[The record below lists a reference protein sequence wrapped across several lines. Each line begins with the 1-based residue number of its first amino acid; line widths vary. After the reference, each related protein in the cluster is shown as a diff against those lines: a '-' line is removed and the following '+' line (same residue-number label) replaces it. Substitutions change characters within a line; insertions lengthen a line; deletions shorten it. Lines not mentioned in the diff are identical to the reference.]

1 MSQSQIILNCEQKFQ
16 RRLEV
21 VRVAKTQGPQ
31 QALIKF
37 GIPLRTIGSWIS
49 RFNESGTKGLK
60 DKSRAPRFVANKKDR
75 HGLLGAE
82 LERLH
87 EKEPGLN
94 RVQIFSKLFLVASDE
109 APTLSWIARE
119 SRRRGLTHQPKKR
132 KNEHKIR
139 YEIETPGSLQVDTKF
154 VEKDGEPGE
163 KIYQFTAI
171 DECTRVRFL
180 GGSLTKG
187 AKAAA
192 LFLESAIEFYKGL
205 GVVVYQVQT
214 DRGTEFTIPQTEVT
228 LAAYARGETED
239 SEFTQVCKQNGIRH
253 RLIKPR
259 TPELNGKVER
269 SHRIDGERF
278 YSRYKFADEHALD
291 NALKRVWMPEYNELR
306 PHGALGYLTPM
317 EFLRRRQKKI
327 QNSPLGED
335 FLNKYNATS
344 EERKAA

>member
-1 MSQSQIILNCEQKFQ
+1 MSHDTVVLSSEQKFQ
-16 RRLEV
+16 RRVEV
-21 VRVAKTQGPQ
+21 VRIAKTQGPQ

-37 GIPLRTIGSWIS
+37 GIPLRTIGSWIL
-49 RFNESGTKGLK
+49 RFNASGLEGLK
-60 DKSRAPRFVANKKDR
+60 DKSRAPHFVANRKDR
-75 HGLLGAE
+75 NGLLGAE

-94 RVQIFSKLFLVASDE
+94 RIQIFSKLFLIASDE
-109 APTLSWIARE
+109 TPTLSWIARE
-119 SRRRGLTHQPKKR
+119 TRRRGLTHQPKKR
-132 KNEHKIR
+132 KNEHKTR

-163 KIYQFTAI
+163 KLYQFTAI
-171 DECTRVRFL
+171 DECTRIRFL
-180 GGSLTKG
+180 GGSFTKG

-192 LFLESAIEFYKGL
+192 LFLEHAIEFYKGL
-205 GVVVYQVQT
+205 GVAVYQVQT

-228 LAAYARGETED
+228 LAAYARGETDD

-278 YSRYKFADEHALD
+278 YSRYKFADEHTLD

-317 EFLRRRQKKI
+317 EFLRKRQKEI
-327 QNSPLGED
+327 QSSPLGED
-335 FLNKYNATS
+335 LLNKNDATS
-344 EERKAA
+344 EDCKAA

>member
-1 MSQSQIILNCEQKFQ
+1 MSQNQSILSSEQKFQ
-16 RRLEV
+16 RRVEV
-21 VRVAKTQGPQ
+21 VRVANAQGPQ

-49 RFNESGTKGLK
+49 RFNALGIEGLK
-60 DKSRAPRFVANKKDR
+60 DKSRAPHFVANKKDR
-75 HGLLGAE
+75 SGLLGAE

-87 EKEPGLN
+87 EQEPGLN
-94 RVQIFSKLFLVASDE
+94 RIQIFSKLFLIASDE
-109 APTLSWIARE
+109 TPTLAWIARE
-119 SRRRGLTHQPKKR
+119 SRRRRLTRQPKKP
-132 KNEHKIR
+132 KNEHKKR
-139 YEIETPGSLQVDTKF
+139 YEIQTPGSLQVDTKF
-154 VEKDGEPGE
+154 VEKDGEPGQ

-192 LFLESAIEFYKGL
+192 LFLERALEFYKSL
-205 GVVVYQVQT
+205 GVDVYQVQT
-214 DRGTEFTIPQTEVT
+214 DRGTEFTLPQTEVT
-228 LAAYARGETED
+228 LAAYARGQTED

-269 SHRIDGERF
+269 SHRIDAERF
-278 YSRYKFADEHALD
+278 YSRFKFGDDHALD
-291 NALKRVWMPEYNELR
+291 DALKRIWMPEYNELR

-317 EFLRRRQKKI
+317 EFLRKRQQEI
-327 QNSPLGED
+327 QSSPLGES
-335 FLNKYNATS
+335 FLNKNDATS
-344 EERKAA
+344 EECEAA

>member
-1 MSQSQIILNCEQKFQ
+1 MSQTQSLLSSEQKFQ
-16 RRLEV
+16 RRIEV
-21 VRVAKTQGPQ
+21 VRVAKAQGPQ

-37 GIPLRTIGSWIS
+37 GIPLRTIGSWVS
-49 RFNESGTKGLK
+49 RFNASGIEGLK
-60 DKSRAPRFVANKKDR
+60 DKSRAPHFVANKKDR
-75 HGLLGAE
+75 NGLLGAE
-82 LERLH
+82 LERIH
-87 EKEPGLN
+87 RSEPGLN
-94 RVQIFSKLFLVASDE
+94 RMQIFSKLFLIASDE

-119 SRRRGLTHQPKKR
+119 SRRRGLTRQPKIR
-132 KNEHKIR
+132 KNEHKTR
-139 YEIETPGSLQVDTKF
+139 YEIKTPGFLQVDTKF

-192 LFLESAIEFYKGL
+192 QFLERAIEFYKGL
-205 GVVVYQVQT
+205 GVTVYQVQT

-239 SEFTQVCKQNGIRH
+239 SEFTQVCRQHGIRH
-253 RLIKPR
+253 RLIRPR

-278 YSRYKFADEHALD
+278 YSRYKFADEHALND
-291 NALKRVWMPEYNELR
+291 ALQRFWMPEYNEMR

-317 EFLRRRQKKI
+317 EFLRKRQKEL
-327 QNSPLGED
+327 QNFPLVES
-335 FLNKYNATS
+335 FLNKNDASS
-344 EERKAA
+344 EEREAA